1 MYKYSKIIEVL
12 KSKRVELRH
21 DVDISL
27 ISAYKMAKY
36 EKDMGVKSIYY
47 IRFDSDYYN
56 VLSHE
61 NYKIIDFIMKNH
73 EIGCHVDV
81 TNINDEI
88 DLLNYLNRYKKI
100 IDFNKF
106 TFHINNEKTKLFTEI
121 NGFLNKSILKN
132 EYISDSK
139 NIFNKN
145 TLNKITE
152 LDDYT
157 LVIHPEWWDNK
168 DFIFN
173 KNSKNA
179 LISSMRHNR
188 LKKTAIKEI
197 LKK

>member
-1 MYKYSKIIEVL
+1 MYKYSKIIEIL
-12 KSKRVELRH
+12 KSKTVELRH

-36 EKDMGVKSIYY
+36 EKEMGVKSIYY

-56 VLSHE
+56 VLSYE
-61 NYKIIDFIMKNH
+61 SYKIINFLIENH

-106 TFHINNEKTKLFTEI
+106 TFHINTEKTKLFTDVD
-121 NGFLNKSILKN
+121 GYLNKSILKS

-139 NIFNKN
+139 NTFNKKI
-145 TLNKITE
+145 LNKIIE
-152 LDDYT
+152 LDEYT
-157 LVIHPEWWDNK
+157 LLIHPEWWDNK

-188 LKKTAIKEI
+188 LKKTAINEI

>member
-1 MYKYSKIIEVL
+1 MYKYSKILEIL
-12 KSKRVELRH
+12 KNKKVELRH
-21 DVDISL
+21 DVDVSL

-81 TNINDEI
+81 TNINNKS
-88 DLLNYLNRYKKI
+88 DLLNYLNKFKKI
-100 IDFNKF
+100 INFNKF
-106 TFHINNEKTKLFTEI
+106 TFHINTEKTKSFTDI
-121 NGFLNKSILKN
+121 DGFLNKSILKN

-152 LDDYT
+152 LDGYT
-157 LVIHPEWWDNK
+157 LVIHPEWWDSK
-168 DFIFN
+168 DFVFN
-173 KNSKNA
+173 NNSKNA
-179 LISSMRHNR
+179 LISSMRHNQ
-188 LKKTAIKEI
+188 LKKRVINEI

>member
-1 MYKYSKIIEVL
+1 MHKYSKIIEIL
-12 KSKRVELRH
+12 KSKTVELRH

-36 EKDMGVKSIYY
+36 EKEMGVKSIYY

-56 VLSHE
+56 ILSYE
-61 NYKIIDFIMKNH
+61 SYKIINFLIENH

-106 TFHINNEKTKLFTEI
+106 TFHINTEKTKLFTDVD
-121 NGFLNKSILKN
+121 GYLNKSILKS

-139 NIFNKN
+139 NTFNKKI
-145 TLNKITE
+145 LNKIIE
-152 LDDYT
+152 LDGYT
-157 LVIHPEWWDNK
+157 LLIHPEWWDNK

-188 LKKTAIKEI
+188 LKKTAINEI

>member
-1 MYKYSKIIEVL
+1 MYKYSKILEIL
-12 KSKRVELRH
+12 KNKTVELRH

-36 EKDMGVKSIYY
+36 EKELGTKSIYY

-61 NYKIIDFIMKNH
+61 NYKIISFLIENH

-81 TNINDEI
+81 KNINDEI
-88 DLLNYLNRYKKI
+88 DLLNYLNKFKKI
-100 IDFNKF
+100 INFNKF
-106 TFHINNEKTKLFTEI
+106 TFHINTEKTKLFTYI
-121 NGFLNKSILKN
+121 DGYINKSILKN

-139 NIFNKN
+139 NTFNKKK
-145 TLNKITE
+145 LNKIIE
-152 LDDYT
+152 LDEYT
-157 LVIHPEWWDNK
+157 LLIHPEWWDTK

-173 KNSKNA
+173 SNGENA
-179 LISSMRHNR
+179 LIESIRGDK
-188 LKKTAIKEI
+188 LKKMAIKEI